1 MKMKNKDINKPV
13 FLVVQHLRT
22 GGIEVLALSLLD
34 KLSGQREIHIVALE
48 GAKAKAF
55 EDWPVLHDYQSCL
68 HFVNK
73 KEGVSLFALLKLTAL
88 FLRYRPVAVHTHHI
102 GPMIYGGIAARL
114 CAVRNLIHTEHDGWH
129 LQKNAQLQS
138 RMMKWLKPTMIAV
151 AWHVGQCVAK
161 QCTTKMPHI
170 VHNGI
175 DTKHFSPSHKMLAR
189 FCQYLPQAPRI
200 IGCAGRLEE
209 VKGQR
214 YLINA
219 LQYLPEDVHVAFAGD
234 GSLKEDLKSYTNDLN
249 LSHRVHFLGHV
260 NHMRGFYCALDVFC
274 LPSLNEG
281 FPLSPLEAQACGTP
295 SVLSN
300 VGGCAE
306 ALCPDTGFLAEAGNV
321 EELAD
326 KLLMALERKQDQ
338 SPRQFVLEH
347 FDLSEMA
354 ARYDELYV
362 SSAQQDAQPTTIIT
376 GEMSHV

>member
-22 GGIEVLALSLLD
+22 GGIEVLALNLLD
-34 KLSGQREIHIVALE
+34 KLRGQREIHIVALE
-48 GAKAKAF
+48 GTKAKAF
-55 EDWPVLHDYQSCL
+55 EDWSVLYDYQSRL

-73 KEGVSLFALLKLTAL
+73 KEGVSLFALLKLIAL

-161 QCTTKMPHI
+161 QCMTKMPQI

-175 DTKHFSPSHKMLAR
+175 DIKNFSPSHKMLAR
-189 FCQYLPQAPRI
+189 LCQYLPQSPRI

-326 KLLMALERKQDQ
+326 KLLMALERKQEQ

-362 SSAQQDAQPTTIIT
+362 SSAQQDAQPITIIT